1 MTDEQA
7 MNEAIKEAYD
17 GINAGDGGP
26 FGTVIVKD
34 GNIIGKG
41 HNCVVKNQDPTCH
54 GEMEAI
60 RNACKNQ
67 KTFDLSGSVL
77 YTTAQPCPMCLGAI
91 LWANIKIVY
100 QGCDIKDTG
109 KIGFRDDK
117 FYDFINGKGNL
128 LEIKE
133 LEREKCLELFGD
145 YSKIKDKKNY

>member
-1 MTDEQA
+1 MNDEQA
-7 MNEAIKEAYD
+7 MSEAIKEAYA

-26 FGTVIVKD
+26 FGTVILKD
-34 GNIIGKG
+34 GKIIGKG
-41 HNCVVKNQDPTCH
+41 HNCVIKNQDPTCH
-54 GEMEAI
+54 GEIEAI

-67 KTFDLSGSVL
+67 GTFDLSGSVL

-91 LWANIKIVY
+91 LWSNIKLVY
-100 QGCDIKDTG
+100 QGCCIKDTG

-133 LEREKCLELFGD
+133 LERKKCLELFDD
-145 YSKIKDKKNY
+145 YSKIRNKKNY

>member
-34 GNIIGKG
+34 GKIIGRG
-41 HNCVVKNQDPTCH
+41 HNCVIKKQDPTCH
-54 GEMEAI
+54 GEIEAI

-67 KTFDLSGSVL
+67 KSFDLSGSIL

-91 LWANIKIVY
+91 LWANIKSVF
-100 QGCDIKDTG
+100 QGCNVSDTG

-133 LEREKCLELFGD
+133 CEREKCLELFDD
-145 YSKIKDKKNY
+145 YDKSANKKSY

>member
-7 MNEAIKEAYD
+7 MNEAIKEAYN

-26 FGTVIVKD
+26 FGTVILKD
-34 GNIIGKG
+34 GKIIGKG
-41 HNCVVKNQDPTCH
+41 HNCVIKNQDPTCH

-91 LWANIKIVY
+91 LWANIKLVY
-100 QGCDIKDTG
+100 QGCGIKDTG

-117 FYDFINGKGNL
+117 FYDFINGKGKL

-133 LEREKCLELFGD
+133 LEREKCLELFDD
-145 YSKIKDKKNY
+145 YSKIKDKKKY

>member
-34 GNIIGKG
+34 GKIIGRG
-41 HNCVVKNQDPTCH
+41 HNCVIKNQDPTCH
-54 GEMEAI
+54 GEIEAI

-67 KTFDLSGSVL
+67 KSFDLSESIL

-91 LWANIKIVY
+91 LWANIKKIY

-128 LEIKE
+128 LEIQE
-133 LEREKCLELFGD
+133 CEREKCLELFDD
-145 YSKIKDKKNY
+145 YDKSTNKKSY